1 MTGATAMRFARWV
14 FLIAGVY
21 GILVI
26 APQYFLEERISRE
39 YPPAITHPEHFY
51 GFIGVT
57 LAWQVLFLVIASDPV
72 GLRKAM
78 LPAVLE
84 KAAFAVAVPIL
95 YTQGRVP
102 GALVPFAALD
112 AMWGML
118 FTLSYLRTR
127 PPAAS

>member
-1 MTGATAMRFARWV
+1 MRFARWV

-26 APQYFLEERISRE
+26 APQYFMEGRISRD
-39 YPPAITHPEHFY
+39 YPPPITHPEHFY

-95 YTQGRVP
+95 YAQGRVP

-112 AMWGML
+112 ALWGVL
-118 FTLSYLRTR
+118 FTLSYLRTQ
-127 PPAAS
+127 PAAA

>member
-1 MTGATAMRFARWV
+1 MRFARWT

-21 GILVI
+21 GVAVI
-26 APQYFLEERISRE
+26 APQYFLEGRISRD
-39 YPPAITHPEHFY
+39 YPPPITHPEHFY
-51 GFIGVT
+51 GFVGVT
-57 LAWQVLFLVIASDPV
+57 LAWQVLFLVIAADPV

-95 YTQGRVP
+95 YAQDRVP

-112 AMWGML
+112 AMWGVL
-118 FTLSYLRTR
+118 FTLAYLRTR
-127 PPAAS
+127 TRPR